1 MWESYMYQ
9 RLAYSRGEAG
19 EEEERRQQ
27 QQQQEVVAAE
37 EADGKIAQSVRGAM
51 VKVFSSAMI
60 HCHWLHL
67 CTTISH

>member
-27 QQQQEVVAAE
+27 QPQEAAAAASE
-37 EADGKIAQSVRGAM
+37 EADGKITQGVRGAM
-51 VKVFSSAMI
+51 VNVFSSAF
-60 HCHWLHL
+60 
-67 CTTISH
+67 SH